1 MRYQAS
7 VRTPPRAAIF
17 IVVLCPSQT
26 ARLVVVNIQL
36 PNTLALHIRKPDPV
50 TSRSQLRW
58 YRMSRF
64 VCQHARPALRAH
76 CSPSQQSLPGR
87 APRHHWPC
95 QLVIS
100 VSPLVCVKTRSNSFH
115 STLEPNTEVFSKV
128 SRSLA
133 QFTLVNSVSTLL
145 NKGGNTCNCP
155 NASQDFCVN
164 QNKQASAQLL
174 CSSLVLSRHERS
186 EGRRNSCEAEKCTHS
201 EQHAPLQGC
210 REDISGVLCSSWPT
224 QNMPTCQSHATNM
237 PRFMPMFVQVKT
249 PTNLKRQ
256 IEGKPKES
264 IFSSVGANVSLSF
277 ALVG

>member
-1 MRYQAS
+1 M
-7 VRTPPRAAIF
+7 
-17 IVVLCPSQT
+17 
-26 ARLVVVNIQL
+26 
-36 PNTLALHIRKPDPV
+36 
-50 TSRSQLRW
+50 
-58 YRMSRF
+58 
-64 VCQHARPALRAH
+64 
-76 CSPSQQSLPGR
+76 
-87 APRHHWPC
+87 
-95 QLVIS
+95 
-100 VSPLVCVKTRSNSFH
+100 KTRSNSFH

-155 NASQDFCVN
+155 KASQDFCVN

-174 CSSLVLSRHERS
+174 CSSLALSRHERS

-224 QNMPTCQSHATNM
+224 QNMSTCQSHATNM

-264 IFSSVGANVSLSF
+264 IFSHRGERSPGQSPVGINYMQKPLAGQVS
-277 ALVG
+277 G